1 MNARAFKEIDQSVL
15 DRLHAILGDAGIV
28 TEESDKS
35 PYLND
40 ERGYYTGVTPMIVR
54 PSSTADVSKIVRIC
68 NETRTPIVPQGG
80 NTGLCGGAT
89 PHEDGGEVL
98 LSLTRMNK
106 VREIDALNFAITVEA
121 GVILADVQTAAEEA
135 DRYFPLSL
143 GGEGTARI
151 GGNLSTN
158 AGGTGV
164 LRYGPARDLCL
175 GLEAVLPD
183 GRIWNGLTGLRKDNT
198 GYDLKHL
205 FIGAEGTLGI
215 ITAACLKLFP
225 KPADI
230 QTAFV
235 AVENEHAAVELLAR
249 ARRIT
254 DDRVVTFEYMPRDA
268 IAFALKH
275 INGTRDPMPTKYGHY
290 VLMELSA
297 GQAGAAGLRDMLAKV
312 LGDGMEDGIVL
323 DAVFAES
330 GQQTADFWK
339 IRETIPEAQKYEGAS
354 SKHDIS
360 VPVSGIADFL
370 VDAIADLRNMMP
382 GIRPC
387 AFGHVG
393 DGNIH
398 FNLSRPL
405 DMSDDDFRALEP
417 DIHKLV
423 YDRTVEI
430 GGSISAEH
438 GIGRLRRGEL
448 ETYKSPVAMDLMRSI
463 KAALDP
469 NGIMNPGKVL

>member
-1 MNARAFKEIDQSVL
+1 MNATAYREIDQSVL
-15 DRLHAILGDAGIV
+15 DRLRAVVGDAGTI
-28 TEESDKS
+28 TDDNDKS

-40 ERGYYTGVTPMIVR
+40 ERGYYTGATPMVIR
-54 PSSTADVSKIVRIC
+54 PASTEEVAEIVRIC

-89 PHEDGGEVL
+89 PYEHGGEVL

-106 VREIDALNFAITVEA
+106 VRNIDALNYAITVEA
-121 GVILADVQTAAEEA
+121 GVILADVQTAAEDA

-268 IAFALKH
+268 IALALKH
-275 INGTRDPMPTKYGHY
+275 IDGTRDPMPTIYEHY
-290 VLMELSA
+290 VLMELAA
-297 GQAGAAGLRDMLAKV
+297 GEAAADGLRDMLEQV

-330 GQQTADFWK
+330 GQQAADFWK

-360 VPVSGIADFL
+360 VPVSGVADFL
-370 VDAIADLRNMMP
+370 VDAIADMKQMVP

-398 FNLSRPL
+398 FNLSRP
-405 DMSDDDFRALEP
+405 
-417 DIHKLV
+417 
-423 YDRTVEI
+423 
-430 GGSISAEH
+430 
-438 GIGRLRRGEL
+438 
-448 ETYKSPVAMDLMRSI
+448 
-463 KAALDP
+463 
-469 NGIMNPGKVL
+469 

>member
-1 MNARAFKEIDQSVL
+1 MNATALREIDQSIL
-15 DRLHAILGDAGIV
+15 DRIRAVVGDAGVI
-28 TEESDKS
+28 TDENDKS
-35 PYLND
+35 PFLND
-40 ERGYYTGVTPMIVR
+40 ERGYYTGRSPMIVR
-54 PSSTADVSKIVRIC
+54 PATTAEVSEVVSIC

-89 PHEDGGEVL
+89 PYEHGGEIVM
-98 LSLTRMNK
+98 SLTRMNR
-106 VREIDALNFAITVEA
+106 VRELDVLNYAITVEA
-121 GVILADVQTAAEEA
+121 GVILADVQKIADEA

-183 GRIWNGLTGLRKDNT
+183 GRIWSGLTGLRKDNT

-225 KPADI
+225 RPADI
-230 QTAFV
+230 QTSFV
-235 AVENEHAAVELLAR
+235 AVKDEHAAVELLAR
-249 ARRIT
+249 ARSIT
-254 DDRVVTFEYMPRDA
+254 DDRVVTFEYMPRAA
-268 IAFALKH
+268 IQFALDH
-275 INGTRDPMPTKYGHY
+275 IADTRDPMQTEYRHY
-290 VLMELSA
+290 VMMELA
-297 GQAGAAGLRDMLAKV
+297 
-312 LGDGMEDGIVL
+312 
-323 DAVFAES
+323 
-330 GQQTADFWK
+330 
-339 IRETIPEAQKYEGAS
+339 
-354 SKHDIS
+354 
-360 VPVSGIADFL
+360 
-370 VDAIADLRNMMP
+370 
-382 GIRPC
+382 PC

-393 DGNIH
+393 DGNVH
-398 FNLSRPL
+398 FNLSRPI

-417 DIHKLV
+417 EIHTAV
-423 YDRTVEI
+423 YDRTVAM

-448 ETYKSPVAMDLMRSI
+448 ETYKSPVALDVMRTI

>member
-1 MNARAFKEIDQSVL
+1 MNATDFREIDRSVL
-15 DRLHAILGDAGIV
+15 DRLHAVVGDAGVI
-28 TEESDKS
+28 TDDSDKS

-40 ERGYYTGVTPMIVR
+40 ERGYYTGATPMIVR
-54 PSSTADVSKIVRIC
+54 PASTEEVSEIVSIC

-89 PHEDGGEVL
+89 PYEHGGEIL

-106 VREIDALNFAITVEA
+106 VRKIDALNYAITVEA
-121 GVILADVQTAAEEA
+121 GVILADVQSAAEEA

-254 DDRVVTFEYMPRDA
+254 DDRVITFEYMPRDA

-275 INGTRDPMPTKYGHY
+275 IDGTRDPMPTAYDHY
-290 VLMELSA
+290 VLMELAA
-297 GQAGAAGLRDMLAKV
+297 GEAAAAGLRDMLEKV

-323 DAVFAES
+323 DAVFADS
-330 GQQTADFWK
+330 GQQAADFWK

-360 VPVSGIADFL
+360 VPVSGVADFL
-370 VDAIADLRNMMP
+370 VDAIADLGKLVP

-398 FNLSRPL
+398 FNLSRPA
-405 DMSDDDFRALEP
+405 DMSDDAFRALEP
-417 DIHKLV
+417 EIHKAV
-423 YDRTVEI
+423 YDRTVAMA
-430 GGSISAEH
+430 GSISAEH

-448 ETYKSPVAMDLMRSI
+448 ETYKSPVAMDVMRSI
-463 KAALDP
+463 KATLDP